1 MADEAVGQ
9 SLALIKVPHD
19 PAAFAVAF
27 LLFRL
32 FDVWKPLGAREAQ
45 RLPGGLGVV
54 TDDVIAGL
62 TACATFHLGIWG
74 ARAAGWAR

>member
-1 MADEAVGQ
+1 
-9 SLALIKVPHD
+9 
-19 PAAFAVAF
+19 
-27 LLFRL
+27 
-32 FDVWKPLGAREAQ
+32 VWKPLGAREAQ